1 MKRQNAHGIAMPLV
15 LFITTLLAICIGAL
29 TWSNRQ
35 HAQVMRLS
43 NAQVQAHF
51 IARAGV
57 QHTLLK
63 IKHMQRELYDA
74 ACLAQGR
81 NPLFDFSQPVGQ
93 YNLGPMFLIHK
104 GEAVVDGTQVKSI
117 DTALEGALNAPRRW
131 LDTYRSDLVSGGI
144 VQGRP
149 VNQSLSFS
157 SLPVEI
163 HGLMREP
170 FKGSYQ
176 VSGLGVAVSQ
186 TDEIASQG
194 VRNQAVVEMT
204 IEAEVETAT
213 GRKYSERLKNA
224 VRVSRQ

>member
-1 MKRQNAHGIAMPLV
+1 MSMKTRGIAMPLV
-15 LFITTLLAICIGAL
+15 LFITSLLAICIGAL

-35 HAQVMRLS
+35 HGQVMRLS
-43 NAQVQAHF
+43 SAQVQAHF

-93 YNLGPMFLIHK
+93 YNLGPVFLFHK
-104 GEAVVDGTQVKSI
+104 GEASVEGFDVRGLETG
-117 DTALEGALNAPRRW
+117 LEGALNAPRRW
-131 LDTYRSDLVSGGI
+131 LELYRADLVSGG
-144 VQGRP
+144 VYQGKP

-157 SLPVEI
+157 ALPAEI
-163 HGLMREP
+163 RGLMREP

-186 TDEIASQG
+186 TDEIASEG

-204 IEAEVETAT
+204 IEAEVETGN

>member
-1 MKRQNAHGIAMPLV
+1 MKRSQHGIAMPLV
-15 LFITTLLAICIGAL
+15 LLITTLLAIGIGAL
-29 TWSNRQ
+29 SWSNRQ

-43 NAQVQAHF
+43 SSQMQAHF

-93 YNLGPMFLIHK
+93 YNLGPVFLIHK
-104 GEAVVDGTQVKSI
+104 GEAPVEGLDVKGLEVG
-117 DTALEGALNAPRRW
+117 LEGALNAPRRW
-131 LDTYRSDLVSGGI
+131 LEVYRSDLVSGGV

-149 VNQSLSFS
+149 INQSLSFS
-157 SLPVEI
+157 ALPAEI
-163 HGLMREP
+163 RGLMRDP
-170 FKGSYQ
+170 FKGSYL
-176 VSGLGVAVSQ
+176 VSELGVAVSQ
-186 TDEIASQG
+186 TNEIASEG

-204 IEAEVETAT
+204 IEAEVEGAN
-213 GRKYSERLKNA
+213 GRRYSERLKNA